1 MLPLVAFFT
10 VLSQQELSA
19 EAIYERTTPSVLTL
33 SVQRRDG
40 VEGVGTA
47 FLAIRPGIAVTA
59 WHVVKDAE
67 KIIAK
72 FSDGKEATVTG
83 IVDNDPSLDLAI
95 VSIDA
100 SDRPVLK
107 FSDGDPKVG
116 SKAFVIGTPRG
127 LEFSISDG
135 IISQTPLFGDSKLY
149 QFTCP
154 VSQGNSGGPLLNASG
169 QVLGVV
175 SWQLRDAQN
184 LNFAVPGSFA
194 AKLNAEKAPQPI
206 PVAPAPAGNWP
217 PVFTS
222 VSDEMLLE
230 VLKGSQ
236 LKAEPVDDGTGMT
249 SYVIDYDGTKV
260 SLFQYSRD
268 QKPGPAINL
277 SLSTGFESTGKP
289 DFDKLNEFNRGH
301 RFARCYVDDSG
312 VVYVENDLDA
322 ERGVGLRTLRRF
334 VERYNANLKQFLTEF
349 FDKGGNK
356 LTQTQFVPK
365 EDEFNEK
372 ALEAILESCGYK
384 VRKADDGT
392 GKSRFTFT
400 LNGLDITLYQF
411 TDRADHDPTTSLT
424 LMLGLDLA
432 DPASLRTTNRFNA
445 QSRYCKAFVDGEG
458 DPYLVSDLDLVG
470 GVSKESV
477 AGFIERFVKTVPGFT
492 KLFSAQASR

>member
-1 MLPLVAFFT
+1 MLPLVAFLT

-40 VEGVGTA
+40 VEGIGTA
-47 FLAIRPGIAVTA
+47 FLAIRPGLAVTA

-83 IVDNDPSLDLAI
+83 IVDNDPTLDLAI
-95 VSIDA
+95 VSIDSA
-100 SDRPVLK
+100 ERPVLK
-107 FSDGDPKVG
+107 FSEGDPKVG

-206 PVAPAPAGNWP
+206 PVAPAPTGSWP
-217 PVFTS
+217 SMFTS
-222 VSDEMLLE
+222 VSDDMLTE
-230 VLKGSQ
+230 VLKGTR

-249 SYVIDYDGTKV
+249 SYVIDCDGTKV

-277 SLSTGFESTGKP
+277 SMSTGFEGAGKP
-289 DFDKLNEFNRGH
+289 DFQKLNEFNQAH

-322 ERGVGLRTLRRF
+322 EKGIGIRTLRRF
-334 VERYNANLKQFLTEF
+334 VDRYNASLKQFMAEVF
-349 FDKGGNK
+349 GKGATS
-356 LTQTQFVPK
+356 LAQTQFVLK
-365 EDEFNEK
+365 EDEFNEQE
-372 ALEAILESCGYK
+372 LEAILEGCGYQ
-384 VRKADDGT
+384 VRKGDDGT

-411 TDRADHDPTTSLT
+411 TDRADAEPTTSLT

-432 DPASLRTTNRFNA
+432 DSASLRTANRFNA
-445 QSRYCKAFVDGEG
+445 QSEYTKAFIDSDG

-477 AGFIERFVKTVPGFT
+477 TAFIDRFVKAAPGFT
-492 KLFSAQASR
+492 KLFSSPASR